1 MSANDSTGRTLLV
14 ALVISVVC
22 SIVISSAAVG
32 LKPAQ
37 LANKALDKK
46 KNILAAAGLL
56 EPGKTVD
63 QLFEKIET
71 RVINIR
77 TGEYLSA
84 GNATE
89 DWEEAIVVN
98 PMDYEQRKAVKTPG
112 EFYRLSGEEDL
123 AKIRKQAKF
132 ATVYLVT
139 NASDE
144 VDTIILP
151 VHGYGL
157 WSTLY
162 GFLALKS
169 DTKTILGLGFY
180 EHGETPGLGGEV
192 DNPHWKAQWSGKIAY
207 SSDYQPDI
215 KVIKGVVNPANP
227 DAKHEIDGLAGATLT
242 SNGVQHLVNF
252 WLGKEGFGPYL
263 ARLREEGK

>member
-77 TGEYLSA
+77 
-84 GNATE
+84 
-89 DWEEAIVVN
+89 
-98 PMDYEQRKAVKTPG
+98 
-112 EFYRLSGEEDL
+112 SGE
-123 AKIRKQAKF
+123 
-132 ATVYLVT
+132 
-139 NASDE
+139 
-144 VDTIILP
+144 
-151 VHGYGL
+151 
-157 WSTLY
+157 
-162 GFLALKS
+162 
-169 DTKTILGLGFY
+169 
-180 EHGETPGLGGEV
+180 
-192 DNPHWKAQWSGKIAY
+192 
-207 SSDYQPDI
+207 
-215 KVIKGVVNPANP
+215 
-227 DAKHEIDGLAGATLT
+227 
-242 SNGVQHLVNF
+242 
-252 WLGKEGFGPYL
+252 
-263 ARLREEGK
+263 